1 MAKKKGRD
9 CTECIAYCNMLGG
22 EGYRCGLGFEVPYEN
37 SCSSIELPTTK
48 EEFVQTAAKLGIEW
62 DIDEIADF
70 DDGAI
75 SMDDLEE
82 FSDDV
87 KTAVKMQLRM
97 KNNEPDSILF

>member
-9 CTECIAYCNMLGG
+9 CTECIAFEDVEGG
-22 EGYRCGLGFEVPYEN
+22 FGMWIAVVHPYEN

>member
-22 EGYRCGLGFEVPYEN
+22 EGYRCGLGPYEN

>member
-9 CTECIAYCNMLGG
+9 CTECIAY
-22 EGYRCGLGFEVPYEN
+22 PYEN

>member
-1 MAKKKGRD
+1 MD
-9 CTECIAYCNMLGG
+9 
-22 EGYRCGLGFEVPYEN
+22 PYEN